1 MRWQYSRILA
11 LAHNAMAGRWAVVVV
26 VAVNV
31 GGCCVGGGGVV
42 SFSS

>member
-11 LAHNAMAGRWAVVVV
+11 LAHNAMVVVV
-26 VAVNV
+26 VLNV
-31 GGCCVGGGGVV
+31 GGCCVGGGGV